1 MLDRQTILLTSQ
13 SPEVTESPQV
23 AVTESSQSSVTELP
37 ARSGAERS
45 RSVAAKLLTTLSFSL
60 AAVTLGSCG
69 LISQNN
75 AGAQA
80 PPNQNQQAPAVDV
93 AIASQ
98 ETLGTTQEFI
108 GTTQPVREVSL
119 RSQVEGRI
127 INLNAG
133 VGEVVTQ
140 GQIVAQLDDAILL
153 TNVVQAEAQVA
164 ALEAEVSRARTQVST
179 AAAQAEQARLEVE
192 QARRDSDR
200 LSALASDGAIS
211 QQQAEQSR
219 TSQRTQEQLLNAA
232 LARISTEEEN
242 VAAAIR
248 RVEAQQAV
256 VAQARERQSL
266 TLIPSPLDGVVL
278 ERISEPGNLLQP
290 GNEVIKLGDFSSVKV
305 VALVSELDL
314 SKVQMG
320 RSVQV
325 RLDAFPNQNFTGQVS
340 SISPS
345 ADPVSRQIPV
355 EVTVPNANRRI
366 TGGLLAR
373 ISFNDNR
380 TPRVVVPQSAIPE
393 LARGGASGSGRPSPN
408 ASASPNRSPSA
419 SPNSSPGGDRPNSPS
434 SPNSSSNSNNSTSSP
449 DSRSSATAGASPN
462 ASPNSGNRAG
472 ASSGNNPNAN
482 RPGNG
487 AGNSSE
493 NSAAPREVTLFVVV
507 GEGEEAKAE
516 ARKVTIG
523 ARANGK
529 VEIIS
534 GLAPGERFIVRS
546 TRPLK
551 DGESV
556 RLSRIASL
564 PVNFLIN
571 IDLG

>member
-23 AVTESSQSSVTELP
+23 AVTESSQSSVTE
-37 ARSGAERS
+37 RSALNGAERS

-140 GQIVAQLDDAILL
+140 GQILAQLDDAILL

-290 GNEVIKLGDFSSVKV
+290 GNEVMKLGDFSSVKV

-325 RLDAFPNQNFTGQVS
+325 RLDAFPSQNFTGQVS

-408 ASASPNRSPSA
+408 ASS
-419 SPNSSPGGDRPNSPS
+419 SPNSRPGGDRPNSSS

-472 ASSGNNPNAN
+472 ANSGNSPNAN
-482 RPGNG
+482 RPGNSSG
-487 AGNSSE
+487 NGSGNSG
-493 NSAAPREVTLFVVV
+493 AAPREVTLFVVV

-564 PVNFLIN
+564 PSNLPLSRAG
-571 IDLG
+571 LG

>member
-1 MLDRQTILLTSQ
+1 MLDRQTILLVRQ
-13 SPEVTESPQV
+13 PLGVTESHRNV
-23 AVTESSQSSVTELP
+23 AVRLF
-37 ARSGAERS
+37 
-45 RSVAAKLLTTLSFSL
+45 TTLSFSL
-60 AAVTLGSCG
+60 ATVTLGSCG
-69 LISQNN
+69 FISQNT
-75 AGAQA
+75 AGAQSS
-80 PPNQNQQAPAVDV
+80 PNQNQQAPAVDV

-98 ETLGTTQEFI
+98 ETLGTAQEFI

-127 INLNAG
+127 ININAG

-140 GQIVAQLDDAILL
+140 GQILAQLDDAILL
-153 TNVVQAEAQVA
+153 TTVVQAEAQVA
-164 ALEAEVSRARTQVST
+164 ALEAEVSRARSQVST

-219 TSQRTQEQLLNAA
+219 TSQRTQEQFLNAA
-232 LARISTEEEN
+232 LGRISTEEES

-278 ERISEPGNLLQP
+278 ERVSEPGNLLQP
-290 GNEVIKLGDFSSVKV
+290 GNEVMKLGDFSSVKV

-314 SKVQMG
+314 AKVQMG

-325 RLDAFPNQNFTGQVS
+325 RLDAFPDQNFTGRVS

-355 EVTVPNANRRI
+355 EVTVPNASRRI

-373 ISFNDNR
+373 VSLNDNR
-380 TPRVVVPQSAIPE
+380 APRVVVPQSAIPE

-408 ASASPNRSPSA
+408 ASASPNANPSA
-419 SPNSSPGGDRPNSPS
+419 SPNSSLGGDRPNSA
-434 SPNSSSNSNNSTSSP
+434 NNSSNSNNSASSP
-449 DSRSSATAGASPN
+449 DARSRSTAGANPN

-472 ASSGNNPNAN
+472 ASAGNSPSAN
-482 RPGNG
+482 RPGN
-487 AGNSSE
+487 SS
-493 NSAAPREVTLFVVV
+493 APRQVTLFVIV

-523 ARANGK
+523 SRANGK
-529 VEIIS
+529 VEILS
-534 GLAPGERFIVRS
+534 GLVPGERFIVRS
-546 TRPLK
+546 SRPLK

-564 PVNFLIN
+564 PPNLPLS
-571 IDLG
+571 LGQG

>member
-1 MLDRQTILLTSQ
+1 MLDRQTILLVRQ
-13 SPEVTESPQV
+13 PPEVTSHQIV
-23 AVTESSQSSVTELP
+23 VTESYRRAVTD
-37 ARSGAERS
+37 SH
-45 RSVAAKLLTTLSFSL
+45 RSVAVRLFTTLSFSL
-60 AAVTLGSCG
+60 ATVTLGSCG
-69 LISQNN
+69 LIPQNT
-75 AGAQA
+75 AGAQ
-80 PPNQNQQAPAVDV
+80 PNPNQSQQAPAVDV

-98 ETLGTTQEFI
+98 ETLGTAQEFI
-108 GTTQPVREVSL
+108 GTTEPVREVSL

-127 INLNAG
+127 ININAR

-140 GQIVAQLDDAILL
+140 GQILAQLDDAILL

-164 ALEAEVSRARTQVST
+164 ALEAEVSRARSQVST

-290 GNEVIKLGDFSSVKV
+290 GNEVMKLGDFSSVKV

-325 RLDAFPNQNFTGQVS
+325 RLDAFPDQNFTGRVS

-355 EVTVPNANRRI
+355 EVTVPNASRRI

-373 ISFNDNR
+373 LSFNDNR
-380 TPRVVVPQSAIPE
+380 APRVVVPQSAIPE
-393 LARGGASGSGRPSPN
+393 LARGGASGRPSPN
-408 ASASPNRSPSA
+408 PSASPSLSPDNRSPST
-419 SPNSSPGGDRPNSPS
+419 SPNSSPGSDRPNSSS
-434 SPNSSSNSNNSTSSP
+434 SPNSSNSSTSSP
-449 DSRSSATAGASPN
+449 GARSGSPAGASPN

-472 ASSGNNPNAN
+472 ASSGNSPNAS
-482 RPGNG
+482 RPATGSGNG
-487 AGNSSE
+487 ATGG
-493 NSAAPREVTLFVVV
+493 AAPREVTLFVVV

-551 DGESV
+551 DGEKV

-564 PVNFLIN
+564 PANLPLS
-571 IDLG
+571 LGQG